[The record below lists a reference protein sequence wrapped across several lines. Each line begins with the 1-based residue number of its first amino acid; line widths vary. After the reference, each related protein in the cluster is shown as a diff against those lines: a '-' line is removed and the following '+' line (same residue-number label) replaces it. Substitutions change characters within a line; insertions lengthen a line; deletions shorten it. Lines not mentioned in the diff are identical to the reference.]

1 MTLRLLLLGSLVPAT
16 LLGGCM
22 GTENRGVES
31 VHQAVVSRN
40 DYALD
45 LATAGG
51 GLAPGEQRRLVGW
64 MTALHV
70 AYGDHIAIDDAG
82 MPAMRVH
89 EQVGS
94 VIARYGLLLG
104 DDAPISGAPVTPG
117 TVRIIISR
125 MKASVPGCPDWSRDE
140 SHEFNSN
147 TSSNYGCAMNA
158 SLAAMIARPE
168 DLVHGRSSDETS
180 DAAVS
185 GKAITTFRKAPTTGA
200 QGIKSESTGGK

>member
-1 MTLRLLLLGSLVPAT
+1 MKMRLLLLGSLGPAL

-31 VHQAVVSRN
+31 VHQAVVTRS

-45 LATAGG
+45 LATAAD

-64 MTALHV
+64 MAALHV
-70 AYGDHIAIDDAG
+70 GYGDHIAIDDAG
-82 MPAMRVH
+82 APAARVH
-89 EQVGS
+89 EQVGR
-94 VIARYGLLLG
+94 VIAGYGLLLG
-104 DDAPISGAPVTPG
+104 DDAPVSAAPVTPG

-125 MKASVPGCPDWSRDE
+125 MKATVPGCPDWSRDE
-140 SHEFNSN
+140 AHEFNSN
-147 TSSNYGCAMNA
+147 TSSNYGCASNA

-180 DAAVS
+180 DSATSA
-185 GKAITTFRKAPTTGA
+185 KAITTFRKAPPTGA
-200 QGIKSESTGGK
+200 QGMKTESTGGK